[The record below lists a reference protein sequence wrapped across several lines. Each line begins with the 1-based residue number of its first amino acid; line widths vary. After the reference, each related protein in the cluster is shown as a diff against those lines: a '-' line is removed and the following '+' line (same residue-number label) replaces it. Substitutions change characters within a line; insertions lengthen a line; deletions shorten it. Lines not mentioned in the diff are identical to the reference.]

1 MEERLW
7 SAVELIASIEDE
19 LIHRQ
24 VVLAESAGLVIGW
37 TVDDVIAIDL
47 LGSPIFRV
55 RFNGKVQ

>member
-1 MEERLW
+1 M
-7 SAVELIASIEDE
+7 ELIASIEDE